1 MSYFIQTIGSGILTG
16 LIYALLGL
24 CIVLIYKASGA
35 FNFAIGQFMVI
46 GSYLFY
52 TMFVAFNLPLPIALP
67 LGLFTAGGMG
77 ALIERITIRPLL
89 GKDPILMTKVTLGLY
104 LFLSAFLN
112 FALNYTGSP
121 GWQPL
126 NLPDITLESGDILYL
141 SERIWAGILS
151 LLTFGLVMVALY
163 RTRWGLAIRAV
174 SENQS
179 KAMAFGI
186 NARFI
191 LLIIW
196 AISAG
201 CIAVAGIMI
210 SDFGVLSASAAPVG
224 FRALPVVIIGGI
236 DSIGGALIAGLIIGI
251 FESLVFA
258 YIEPMGLIGF
268 KDVSTYIMMLI
279 VLFIRPYGLFGTARI
294 ERV

>member
-1 MSYFIQTIGSGILTG
+1 MTYLIQTIGSGILTG

-24 CIVLIYKASGA
+24 CIVLIYKVSRA

-52 TMFVAFNLPLPIALP
+52 TMFVAFNLPLPVALP
-67 LGLFTAGGMG
+67 LGLLAAGGVG
-77 ALIERITIRPLL
+77 ALIERITIKPLL

-112 FALNYTGSP
+112 FTLIHTGSP

-126 NLPDITLESGDILYL
+126 GLPDITLESEDFLYL

-151 LLTFGLVMVALY
+151 LLTFGLIMLALY
-163 RTRWGLAIRAV
+163 GTRWGLAVRAV
-174 SENQS
+174 SENQV

-186 NARFI
+186 NARF
-191 LLIIW
+191 LLQLAW

-201 CIAVAGIMI
+201 CIAVAGILI
-210 SDFGVLSASAAPVG
+210 SDFGVLSVSAAPVG

-236 DSIGGALIAGLIIGI
+236 DSIGGALIAGIMVGI

-268 KDVSTYIMMLI
+268 KDASIYILMLM
-279 VLFIRPYGLFGTARI
+279 VLFIRPYGLFGTTRI

>member
-1 MSYFIQTIGSGILTG
+1 MIDLIQTIGSGILTG

-24 CIVLIYKASGA
+24 CIVLIYKVSGA

-52 TMFVAFNLPLPIALP
+52 TMFVAFNLSLPIALP
-67 LGLFTAGGMG
+67 LGLLAAGGMG
-77 ALIERITIRPLL
+77 ALIERITIKPLL

-112 FALNYTGSP
+112 FVLNFTGSP
-121 GWQPL
+121 GWQPM

-174 SENQS
+174 SENQV

-191 LLIIW
+191 LLVIW
-196 AISAG
+196 AVSAG
-201 CIAVAGIMI
+201 CIAVVGIMI

-236 DSIGGALIAGLIIGI
+236 DSIGGALIAGIIIGI

-268 KDVSTYIMMLI
+268 KDVSIYILMLI
-279 VLFIRPYGLFGTARI
+279 VLFILFGTVRI

>member
-1 MSYFIQTIGSGILTG
+1 MVDLIQTIGSGILTG

-35 FNFAIGQFMVI
+35 FNFAIGQLMVI

-52 TMFVAFNLPLPIALP
+52 TIFVAFDLPLPIALP
-67 LGLFTAGGMG
+67 LGLLAAGVSG
-77 ALIERITIRPLL
+77 ALIERFTIKPLL

-112 FALNYTGSP
+112 FALKYTGSP

-126 NLPDITLESGDILYL
+126 NLPDITLESGGLLYL

-151 LLTFGLVMVALY
+151 LLTFGLVIVALY

-174 SENQS
+174 SES
-179 KAMAFGI
+179 HAKAMAFGI

-196 AISAG
+196 AVSAG
-201 CIAVAGIMI
+201 CITVAGVMI
-210 SDFGVLSASAAPVG
+210 SNFGILSASAAPVG

-236 DSIGGALIAGLIIGI
+236 DSIGGALMAGIIIGI

-258 YIEPMGLIGF
+258 YIEPIGLIGF
-268 KDVSTYIMMLI
+268 KDVSTFILMLI

>member
-1 MSYFIQTIGSGILTG
+1 MSDLIQTIGSGILTG
-16 LIYALLGL
+16 VIYALLGL

-67 LGLFTAGGMG
+67 LGLLTAGGMG

-268 KDVSTYIMMLI
+268 KDVSTYILMLI

>member
-1 MSYFIQTIGSGILTG
+1 MSYLIQTIGSGILTG

-24 CIVLIYKASGA
+24 CIVLIYKVSGA

-67 LGLFTAGGMG
+67 LGLLAAGGMG
-77 ALIERITIRPLL
+77 ALIERITIKPLL

-104 LFLSAFLN
+104 LFLGAFLN
-112 FALNYTGSP
+112 FALKYTGSP
-121 GWQPL
+121 GWQPM
-126 NLPDITLESGDILYL
+126 NLPDITLESGDLLYL

-151 LLTFGLVMVALY
+151 LLTFGLVMLALY

-174 SENQS
+174 SENQV

-191 LLIIW
+191 LLVIW

-210 SDFGVLSASAAPVG
+210 SDFGVLSAFAAPVG

-236 DSIGGALIAGLIIGI
+236 DSIGGALIAGIIIGI

-258 YIEPMGLIGF
+258 YIEPLGLIGF
-268 KDVSTYIMMLI
+268 KDVSIYILMLI